1 MRPDRRILIVSAI
14 AGGEH
19 ASGDVVLQELAVH
32 GVDDVGDD
40 KANEVLAT
48 LESGEVTWPAM
59 SNGSG

>member
-1 MRPDRRILIVSAI
+1 M
-14 AGGEH
+14 
-19 ASGDVVLQELAVH
+19 LQELAVH